1 MPPDFKIVIKE
12 HPNSIGD
19 RSFLY
24 YQKLTQFNN
33 TILINDKSKF
43 ENLFSNAMA
52 TYSVASTASMQSALL
67 NVPSYTFVKCFFN
80 EIKFSHRI
88 SLEDIKNFKNIFDL
102 NEYFNK
108 KNETKK
114 TIQESDFIKNSFEGK
129 IIGNEKFENNNLN
142 EVSNAFIETTIENEV
157 LQ

>member
-1 MPPDFKIVIKE
+1 M
-12 HPNSIGD
+12 H
-19 RSFLY
+19 L
-24 YQKLTQFNN
+24 Q
-33 TILINDKSKF
+33 
-43 ENLFSNAMA
+43 LFQLR
-52 TYSVASTASMQSALL
+52 TASMQSALL